1 MSRTPLMVAAL
12 ALLTACGTD
21 RQAPEHAADA
31 VATSATPSPAPAN
44 TTPTEIQA
52 PPAFRLTSSG
62 HELQLPPYT
71 WCYTNGCVDGVRATP
86 PALAGSPAEV
96 RIETPIA
103 GWRLTATFSPTGRRC
118 GRRQI
123 VEPTR
128 APDGSFVLRPAG
140 PAGRYDVDLFAQGD
154 GGDMVAT
161 FRWLTSL
168 DGPLATP
175 AARLAVIADHD
186 GHPDSYGVELAIDNL
201 ARTPTESQAHVAVTA
216 ANGRSVDFDAEHA
229 DNAGCLPE
237 GSIYFDGPDDDGKR
251 AAALGPAP
259 FTYTVTLVLDG
270 RTYRASADYPDDVIA
285 GNEPS
290 VSLSFRPPLPAL
302 S

>member
-21 RQAPEHAADA
+21 RRAPEQAADV
-31 VATSATPSPAPAN
+31 VATSATPRPTTVS
-44 TTPTEIQA
+44 TTPTEIQ
-52 PPAFRLTSSG
+52 PPPGFRLTYSD

-86 PALAGSPAEV
+86 PSLAGRPAEV
-96 RIETPIA
+96 RVEVPTA
-103 GWRLTATFSPTGRRC
+103 GWHLTATFTHAGESC

-123 VEPTR
+123 VEPIR
-128 APDGSFVLRPAG
+128 AADGSFMLRPAG

-161 FRWLTSL
+161 FRWLTSV

-201 ARTPTESQAHVAVTA
+201 ARTPTGSQAHIAVTA
-216 ANGRSVDFDAEHA
+216 ANGRSVEFDAEHA
-229 DNAGCLPE
+229 DNPGCLPE
-237 GSIYFDGPDDDGKR
+237 GSIYFDGPDDQGKR

-259 FTYTVTLVLDG
+259 FTYKVTLVLGG

-290 VSLSFRPPLPAL
+290 VSLTFLPPLPAL